1 MPAGNTCMFSSIN
14 HAAFSPTHYRSPLII
29 AFDPAFNNRR
39 RYALEHNHPR
49 SLSLLSTEEEN
60 KGKEMARRWTTKY
73 RAMKR
78 ATSSIVRDGRARKRS
93 ANTRRSR
100 VTESNSNKY
109 IPEFAMKVMKA
120 NYPSGIV
127 LKQSGLFVNIRRR
140 VCWEPR
146 VPRLSAWLPP
156 FRLDSFNSG
165 RKLVNLLSL
174 HRFVNIRCASSPILN
189 FRFLLFAIHVR
200 SSVQIELR
208 ENQVSHLPCR
218 IDRYSYCIKI
228 QFVAYVR
235 QQTFQWEIHRVFHAP
250 RRRHSN
256 FFQDINS
263 LAWEGCIVVTGVRR
277 VLFLATPPARRRN
290 NQPVAP
296 QLSSPSSAGITQ
308 RILAN

>member
-1 MPAGNTCMFSSIN
+1 
-14 HAAFSPTHYRSPLII
+14 
-29 AFDPAFNNRR
+29 
-39 RYALEHNHPR
+39 
-49 SLSLLSTEEEN
+49 
-60 KGKEMARRWTTKY
+60 
-73 RAMKR
+73 MKR

-146 VPRLSAWLPP
+146 VPRLSALHLASPVSTR
-156 FRLDSFNSG
+156 FFCVNSR

-174 HRFVNIRCASSPILN
+174 HRFVNRRCASSPILN

-208 ENQVSHLPCR
+208 ENQVSHPPCR

-235 QQTFQWEIHRVFHAP
+235 QQTFQ
-250 RRRHSN
+250 
-256 FFQDINS
+256 
-263 LAWEGCIVVTGVRR
+263 
-277 VLFLATPPARRRN
+277 
-290 NQPVAP
+290 
-296 QLSSPSSAGITQ
+296 
-308 RILAN
+308 